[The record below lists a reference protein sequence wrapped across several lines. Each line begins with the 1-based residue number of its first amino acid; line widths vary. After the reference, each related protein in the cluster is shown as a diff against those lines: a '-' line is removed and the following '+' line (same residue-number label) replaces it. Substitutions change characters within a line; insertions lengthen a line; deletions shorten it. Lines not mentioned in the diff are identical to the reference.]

1 MDGLEGFNKPQEG
14 ECNFVNF
21 NMLEKLMREPEV
33 TELEFIL
40 Y

>member
-14 ECNFVNF
+14 ERDFVNF
-21 NMLEKLMREPEV
+21 DMLEKLMCEPEV
-33 TELEFIL
+33 PELKFIL